1 MSIADLRPAAV
12 DGLTDDELLERY
24 AVPAAARSWVRFNF
38 IVGAD
43 GAATLAGRS
52 GGLGN
57 AADHRML
64 HLLRRPAD
72 VILVGAGTVRAEGY
86 GGELLDEAA
95 RSWRTLHSL
104 APRPIV
110 AVVSGSL
117 DLDPHAPFFT
127 EAPTRPLVF
136 TCADA
141 DPRRRRELG
150 AVADVLLAGR
160 DRVEPALLASALEA
174 MRFRVIH
181 SEGGPTLFG
190 AFLRAGLVDDL
201 CLSLSPLLV
210 GGGLRLL
217 PTALPG
223 PARMRLEHVLESEGL
238 LLLRYALGRRVP

>member
-1 MSIADLRPAAV
+1 VSIADLRPTAAG
-12 DGLTDDELLERY
+12 GLTDDQLLERY
-24 AVPAAARSWVRFNF
+24 AVPAARSWIRFNF

-43 GAATLAGRS
+43 GSATLAGRS

-57 AADHRML
+57 AADRRML

-86 GGELLDEAA
+86 GGELLDEAG
-95 RSWRTLHSL
+95 RSWRTSHGLP
-104 APRPIV
+104 PRPVV

-117 DLDPHAPFFT
+117 DLDPGSPFFT
-127 EAPTRPLVF
+127 EAPARPLVL
-136 TCADA
+136 TSDAADSG
-141 DPRRRRELG
+141 RRRELE
-150 AVADVLLAGR
+150 AVADVLVAGR
-160 DRVEPALLASALEA
+160 DRVEPALVAAALEA
-174 MRFRVIH
+174 RSLRVLH

-217 PTALPG
+217 PVALAG
-223 PARMRLEHVLESEGL
+223 PRRMRLEHVLESEGL
-238 LLLRYALGRRVP
+238 LLLRYALGGRAA

>member
-1 MSIADLRPAAV
+1 MSVADLHPTTV
-12 DGLTDDELLERY
+12 DGLTDEELLERY
-24 AVPAAARSWVRFNF
+24 VVPPAARSWVRFNF

-57 AADHRML
+57 AADRRL
-64 HLLRRPAD
+64 LSLLRRPAD

-86 GGELLDEAA
+86 GGELLDDVGRA
-95 RSWRTLHSL
+95 WRTGHSL
-104 APRPIV
+104 APRPVV
-110 AVVSGSL
+110 AVVSGTL
-117 DLDPHAPFFT
+117 DLDPRSPFFT
-127 EAPTRPLVF
+127 EAPARPLVF

-141 DPRRRRELG
+141 DPGRRRELG

-160 DRVEPALLASALEA
+160 DRVEPVLLASALTA

-210 GGGLRLL
+210 GGGLRIL
-217 PTALPG
+217 PVATPE
-223 PARMRLEHVLESEGL
+223 PVRMRLAHVLESEGL
-238 LLLRYALGRRVP
+238 LLLRYLLGRRGG